1 MGEITLITNIHS
13 FQLLPVSNF
22 PTEFYFSP
30 PEFYFFFNFRFSFNF
45 LLCKFFNEINKS
57 SRPDR
62 RKNGVAVCV
71 CVPIGE
77 RRWWRRRK
85 WDAVGGGEKQER
97 KEKKGRVETPTDA
110 TARRTWESS
119 HGPKSRSSAA
129 AARLVLR
136 PSNKTVKT
144 KQKNVSSTHRWTVYM
159 YTITD
164 ASLEFRSPPEGNVS
178 SYTSIRR
185 RNVQSKFNPIQ
196 ISRPITPHRFKWN
209 LTKNLSKQQPNWK
222 YKNNTNA

>member
-1 MGEITLITNIHS
+1 M
-13 FQLLPVSNF
+13 
-22 PTEFYFSP
+22 
-30 PEFYFFFNFRFSFNF
+30 
-45 LLCKFFNEINKS
+45 
-57 SRPDR
+57 
-62 RKNGVAVCV
+62 
-71 CVPIGE
+71 
-77 RRWWRRRK
+77 
-85 WDAVGGGEKQER
+85 GGGEKQER

-164 ASLEFRSPPEGNVS
+164 ASLEFRSTGRKCFV
-178 SYTSIRR
+178 IHIH
-185 RNVQSKFNPIQ
+185 K
-196 ISRPITPHRFKWN
+196 
-209 LTKNLSKQQPNWK
+209 TKECAIKVQPNSNLAPNYSSSFQIK
-222 YKNNTNA
+222 FFQEFV